1 MPLAVFTFQRAIYS
15 GREKVCETYS
25 VSFILD
31 FTSWLLLYLKTFLFF
46 QLRGLHF
53 VSW

>member
-1 MPLAVFTFQRAIYS
+1 MFTFQRASYS

-31 FTSWLLLYLKTFLFF
+31 YTSWPLLYLKTLLFF
-46 QLRGLHF
+46 FLDAR
-53 VSW
+53 VAR